1 MKRKKLWQSG
11 LLLAAG
17 VLGLSSLNV
26 PNVLAANK
34 SVLNWSE
41 LSELQTLDT
50 AASLDTTSSEAL
62 RNSYEGLY
70 RLGNNGSVHKGLVK
84 TAKLSKDGLTYT
96 FTLQKNAHWSN
107 GDKVTAKDFVYGWRR
122 AVNPATKAANSQ
134 LYDGI
139 KNASEIVKGQK
150 DPKQLEIKTVGNY
163 TLKVTLDRKIPYFK
177 SLVAAPVFYPLD
189 QKAVV
194 KYGKEYGTAANK
206 AVYNGPYTVSGWTG
220 SNQKWTLAKNKHY
233 WDKQHVKLA
242 KVNFQVAKST
252 STSYNMFQANQLDET
267 NLSTE
272 QARQMKTTK
281 EFVARKQARL
291 NYLQFNLKNKELAN
305 ANIRKAISYAID
317 RKQLVKRVL
326 GDGTVAAHSFVPK
339 ELMVTNGKDFAD
351 YAAGKVG
358 TSYNKKQA
366 QAYLKKGLQELGL
379 KQLSLDLL
387 GDDDD
392 TSKKINEFIQSQLE
406 DNLGSKKVTV
416 NVTNINKKSR
426 IARMQSGDFGI
437 VQTGWGADYQ
447 DATSFLGLFS
457 ADSVYNFG
465 KWNNPTYDK
474 LLAQAKT
481 QSGTKRLATLKQAND
496 TLLADQAVVPLCQPA
511 LATLLKDKVTGVA
524 YNTIGQYNFKE
535 AQVK

>member
-1 MKRKKLWQSG
+1 MG
-11 LLLAAG
+11 LA
-17 VLGLSSLNV
+17 SLNV
-26 PNVLAANK
+26 TSVSAASK

-70 RLGNNGSVHKGLVK
+70 RLGNNGSIHKGLVK

-107 GDKVTAKDFVYGWRR
+107 RDKVTAKDFVYGWRR
-122 AVNPATKAANSQ
+122 AVNPETKAANSQ

-150 DPKQLEIKTVGNY
+150 DPKQLGIKAVDNY

-189 QKAVV
+189 QKAVA

-220 SNQKWTLAKNKHY
+220 SNQKWTLVKNKHY

-281 EFVARKQARL
+281 EFVVRKQARL

-305 ANIRKAISYAID
+305 ANIRKAVSYAID

-437 VQTGWGADYQ
+437 VQTGWRADYQ
-447 DATSFLGLFS
+447 DATSFLDLFS

-465 KWNNPTYDK
+465 KWDNPSYDK

-481 QSGTKRLATLKQAND
+481 QSGSKRLATLKQAND

-511 LATLLKDKVTGVA
+511 LATLLKDNVTGVA